1 MATNP
6 PSRAKEQVLRQSGTF
21 NARAEQVQERLFQES
36 DFFDPHDSVQVKYE
50 MVRAIEKEDR
60 PVARAA
66 RDFGLSRPSVY
77 EAKERLAEEGMVG
90 LLPQKRGPRRPYK
103 LTEEVLGFA
112 QESLEREPNLKWA
125 RLGEQ
130 IKE

>member
-6 PSRAKEQVLRQSGTF
+6 PSRAKEQVLRQGGTF
-21 NARAEQVQERLFQES
+21 NARAEQVQES

-90 LLPQKRGPRRPYK
+90 LLPQKRGPRRPY
-103 LTEEVLGFA
+103 
-112 QESLEREPNLKWA
+112 
-125 RLGEQ
+125 
-130 IKE
+130 